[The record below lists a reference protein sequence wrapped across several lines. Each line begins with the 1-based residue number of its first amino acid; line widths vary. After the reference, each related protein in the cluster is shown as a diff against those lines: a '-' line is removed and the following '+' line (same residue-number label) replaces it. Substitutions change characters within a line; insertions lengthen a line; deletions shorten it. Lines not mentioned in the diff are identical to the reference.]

1 MLKKFLLVGML
12 LCGALYTS
20 AEVVLTASTDKT
32 ALTLDDEIT
41 LTVQLSG
48 TTGNIVQP
56 QLPSLPAFNVYSR
69 ETEQAIINNQAT
81 FLFRYT
87 MLPRFVG
94 QAEIGPVTFNYKNKT
109 YKTDPIPVRIYRDSK
124 AVPVKQDGRQAP
136 ATKLEI
142 DPNLPPLEADFLR
155 QSYAKAGAPFF
166 LIAAISN
173 PTPYVNESFLL
184 AVRFYYSQAF
194 YDAPY
199 KKPTVSNIFMEE
211 AGHTDGTQKIGGVL
225 YRYNEQRYQ
234 LIAPA
239 AGPATIGP
247 ASITY
252 QTGRSAL
259 SAFDRLFGGA
269 AVSEEQTQTSQ
280 PITLLVRDLPPGK
293 PASFHGA
300 VGNNYTLSA
309 QVSPRSVEVGEAINV
324 TVTVKGDGSLKASQ
338 DLVLPTMDGFKV
350 YPAASTS
357 GDLPAKEGVPQSY
370 KTFKSVFVP
379 AASGIYTLPSV
390 KWSYFSPQTKQYR
403 TLLTQPVQ
411 LTVTPSTKTENV
423 YNFSPNSPSGGG
435 FQTLGSDIH
444 YLKTAYAPA
453 PNILVRCSQYG
464 ILNAVALV
472 LVGIMVF
479 FASIGRKSL
488 NRKKAYTQA
497 KTRLKKATKGE
508 DISDALSAYLQQKL
522 KISTGSLPLKDIASA
537 LARKGVTPGT
547 VQQFATLWQKLDA
560 ARFAPEAWG
569 AQNFLEL
576 RPQARLLLKQLEE
589 ETK

>member
-1 MLKKFLLVGML
+1 MLKKLFLLSVL
-12 LCGALYTS
+12 LLGPLYVA

-48 TTGNIVQP
+48 VTGNIVMP

-69 ETEQAIINNQAT
+69 ETEQSVINNQAVY
-81 FLFRYT
+81 LFRYT

-94 QAEIGPVTFNYKNKT
+94 QAEIGPVKFTYKNQT
-109 YKTDPIPVRIYRDSK
+109 YKTDPITIRIYRDPQS
-124 AVPVKQDGRQAP
+124 VPVKQHAKGAP
-136 ATKLEI
+136 VTKLEI
-142 DPNLPPLEADFLR
+142 DPGLPPLEADLLR
-155 QSYAKAGAPFF
+155 QSYAQSGAPFF
-166 LIAAISN
+166 LIAAVSDS
-173 PTPYVNESFLL
+173 TPYVNESFQL

-211 AGHTDGTQKIGGVL
+211 LGQTDGTQKIGNTL

-269 AVSEEQTQTSQ
+269 AVSEEHTQTSK
-280 PITLLVRDLPPGK
+280 PITLLVKDLPPGK
-293 PASFHGA
+293 PNSFYGA
-300 VGNNYTLSA
+300 VGDNYSLSA
-309 QVSPRSVEVGEAINV
+309 QVTPRNVEVGEAINV
-324 TVTVKGDGSLKASQ
+324 AVTVKGDGSLKSSQ
-338 DLVLPTMDGFKV
+338 DLSLPAVDGFKV

-357 GDLPAKEGVPQSY
+357 GDLPVKNGIPQSY

-379 AASGIYTLPSV
+379 AASGIYILPSI
-390 KWSYFSPQTKQYR
+390 KWSYFSPKTKQYK

-423 YNFSPNSPSGGG
+423 YNFSPNSPAGGG

-444 YLKTAYAPA
+444 YLKTSYAPTS
-453 PNILVRCSQYG
+453 NILARCSQYG
-464 ILNAVALV
+464 IVNVIALILVA
-472 LVGIMVF
+472 IMVF
-479 FASIGRKSL
+479 FASIGKKSL
-488 NRKKAYTQA
+488 AQKKAYTQA
-497 KTRLKKATKGE
+497 KTRLKKATNGQAIA
-508 DISDALSAYLQQKL
+508 DTLSHYLQQKL
-522 KISTGSLPLKDIASA
+522 KISTGSLPLKDVAAA
-537 LARKGVTPGT
+537 LSRKGVTPAT
-547 VQQFATLWQKLDA
+547 VQQFSALWQKLDT

-569 AQNFLEL
+569 AQNALEL
-576 RPQARLLLKQLEE
+576 RQQARLLLKQLED

>member
-1 MLKKFLLVGML
+1 MLKKLFLVSL
-12 LCGALYTS
+12 LLAATLY
-20 AEVVLTASTDKT
+20 APAQVVLTASTDKT

-81 FLFRYT
+81 YIFRYT

-94 QAEIGPVTFNYKNKT
+94 QATIGPVKFTYKNQT
-109 YKTDPIPVRIYRDSK
+109 YQTSPISVRIYRDSQ
-124 AVPVKQDGRQAP
+124 AVTVQQNGRQAP
-136 ATKLEI
+136 VTKLEI

-155 QSYAKAGAPFF
+155 QSYARAGAPFF
-166 LIAAISN
+166 LIAAVSN
-173 PTPYVNESFLL
+173 QSPYVNESFIL

-199 KKPTVSNIFMEE
+199 KKPSVSNIFMEE
-211 AGHTDGTQKIGGVL
+211 IGQTDGTQKIGNML

-247 ASITY
+247 ASISY
-252 QTGRSAL
+252 QTGKSAL

-280 PITLLVRDLPPGK
+280 PITLLVRNLPSGQPD
-293 PASFHGA
+293 SFYGA
-300 VGNNYTLSA
+300 VGNNYALSA
-309 QVSPRSVEVGEAINV
+309 QVTPRNVEVGEAINI
-324 TVTVKGDGSLKASQ
+324 TVTIKGEGSLKSSQ
-338 DLVLPTMDGFKV
+338 DLTLPSIEGFKV

-357 GDLPAKEGVPQSY
+357 GDLPEKEGVPQSY
-370 KTFKSVFVP
+370 KTFKAVFVP
-379 AASGIYTLPSV
+379 TSSGIYTLPSV
-390 KWSYFSPQTKQYR
+390 KWSYFSPKAKQYR

-411 LTVTPSTKTENV
+411 LTVTPSTKEENV
-423 YNFSPNSPSGGG
+423 YNFSPNAPAGGG
-435 FQTLGSDIH
+435 FQALGSDIQ
-444 YLKTAYAPA
+444 YLKTSYAPA
-453 PNILVRCSQYG
+453 PNLLARCSLYG
-464 ILNAVALV
+464 IFNAVALGLLALMV
-472 LVGIMVF
+472 L
-479 FASIGRKSL
+479 FASLGKKSL
-488 NRKKAYTQA
+488 NKKKAYTQA
-497 KTRLKKATKGE
+497 KARLKKAANGE
-508 DISDALSAYLQQKL
+508 DISDALSGYLQQKL
-522 KISTGSLPLKDIASA
+522 KISTGSLPLKDIAAA
-537 LARKGVTPGT
+537 LTRKGVTPAT
-547 VQQFATLWQKLDA
+547 VEQFSALWQKLDA

-569 AQNFLEL
+569 AQNVQEL
-576 RPQARLLLKQLEE
+576 GPQARLLLKQLEE